1 MLKEHISFINGLA
14 TITTVTSDK
23 EQKLKKSINSMNM
36 WKEIIASQKSLYINS
51 KGVTFKEKR
60 FQTSFARISCINLSH
75 FIGFIG
81 A

>member
-23 EQKLKKSINSMNM
+23 EQKLKKSFNSMNM

-51 KGVTFKEKR
+51 KGDTFKESVFKR
-60 FQTSFARISCINLSH
+60 RFRESVALI
-75 FIGFIG
+75 
-81 A
+81 